1 MARITLKTIIKI
13 TEIISSVAVVIINT
27 LNGGKKNDRT
37 GNSKKK

>member
-13 TEIISSVAVVIINT
+13 AEIISSIAVVIINT

-37 GNSKKK
+37 GSSKKK